1 MSPWFAIILP
11 LFALHPAPV
20 SWQQNASFAP
30 SSLDDS
36 SGSQPYAIDRF
47 EGQPELVRVHES
59 PVVYKANTRT
69 LGIGEVA
76 GAHALTVLHDS
87 MPTFYIHHADT
98 ADKARPSFIIVR
110 AFAAKD
116 LRVFAQAQPADR
128 PTRSHIVGL
137 VASTTETLAGGWSK
151 ITPRTPLAPGEY
163 ALNPVPASQNAYS
176 SIAFDFS
183 IDPAAPNSPDVVAAP
198 DPSQGTR

>member
-1 MSPWFAIILP
+1 MSSWFAIILP

-110 AFAAKD
+110 AFRSEGLEGVRTSSA
-116 LRVFAQAQPADR
+116 RR
-128 PTRSHIVGL
+128 PSNQESHRRPGCL
-137 VASTTETLAGGWSK
+137 HHRNAGWGM
-151 ITPRTPLAPGEY
+151 
-163 ALNPVPASQNAYS
+163 V
-176 SIAFDFS
+176 
-183 IDPAAPNSPDVVAAP
+183 
-198 DPSQGTR
+198 